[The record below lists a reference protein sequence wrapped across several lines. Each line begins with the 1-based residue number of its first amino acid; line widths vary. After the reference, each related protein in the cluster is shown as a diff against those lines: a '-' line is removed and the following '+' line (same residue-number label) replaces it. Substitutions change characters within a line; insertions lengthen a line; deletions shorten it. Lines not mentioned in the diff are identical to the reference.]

1 MLCGCKPLPRPS
13 DRHGIPGGFQAN
25 AKISADFFCTN
36 EKNYIFV
43 DVDLMQVPQ
52 KEAI

>member
-36 EKNYIFV
+36 EKIYIFV